1 MYCPN
6 CGHQIP
12 DRAVFC
18 PACGGRVTGKRPTA
32 QEPGQTEP
40 DVQGVLHLTKEK
52 NVSPS
57 DSSFQPEV
65 VLSHPKRSRQ
75 PWLIGIGVFLL
86 IGAVVLLLVFRPWS
100 KKTADEE
107 LPLEQTDGASSA
119 VGSTD
124 DYQQLYAGILTQ
136 YAVAMGERWDQA
148 KLAEAGLNTLCSY
161 YTDPSEIGYTYLD
174 IDQNGSTE
182 LLVGEVGTYGGDAG
196 MFFDLYTIVD
206 HQVVQVAASQE
217 RDRYYLCKDGLIYN
231 EGSSGAEQSFYS
243 YYGIGGDGQLILT
256 EAVLF
261 DSAYGGDSP
270 WFYSTSNLDVTQ
282 ASVITQAAAQEIMD
296 KHALA
301 AISFTPLS
309 TPSAEDSSHSE
320 GSFNPDDYVFLCP
333 NFDYDDPTF
342 RGDDAYY
349 WEETYGAWVLKELK
363 GDPAGISDYLT
374 MCQLMWEETGGKDY
388 SDPTGLVEDPL
399 LPYAEISDPSEGTY
413 DPSIDANWSEEYEL
427 WIPAKIYGNSEEMLA
442 YYEKLIAI
450 GEANYAAE
458 H

>member
-1 MYCPN
+1 MSYANFKPTFWSK
-6 CGHQIP
+6 HIQHELP
-12 DRAVFC
+12 KFTVFKQDC
-18 PACGGRVTGKRPTA
+18 DFKFEGEAGEGKRLKIQNTGRPTIKKYT
-32 QEPGQTEP
+32 PG
-40 DVQGVLHLTKEK
+40 KEIDGPE
-52 NVSPS
+52 NVA
-57 DSSFQPEV
+57 
-65 VLSHPKRSRQ
+65 
-75 PWLIGIGVFLL
+75 G
-86 IGAVVLLLVFRPWS
+86 
-100 KKTADEE
+100 
-107 LPLEQTDGASSA
+107 SSA
-119 VGSTD
+119 
-124 DYQQLYAGILTQ
+124 
-136 YAVAMGERWDQA
+136 
-148 KLAEAGLNTLCSY
+148 
-161 YTDPSEIGYTYLD
+161 YLD

-182 LLVGEVGTYGGDAG
+182 LLVGEVGTYGGDTG

-231 EGSSGAEQSFYS
+231 EGSGGAEQSFYS

-270 WFYSTSNLDVTQ
+270 WFYSTSNLDVAQ

-374 MCQLMWEETGGKDY
+374 MCQLMWEETGGKGY

-427 WIPAKIYGNSEEMLA
+427 WIPAKIYGDSEEMLA

-450 GEANYAAE
+450 GEANYASE
-458 H
+458 N